1 MLVRTTLPV
10 TDYLRQFDEP
20 AGYLDFARFGP
31 VSAGVLQVLTRA
43 AGRMHSGHGWDTLA
57 ELDAATLDA
66 ARSAADLLGARPE
79 EIAFVGSTS
88 HGLFAAAHALAG
100 AAPAPGAGQGPGA
113 GPGADRAS
121 GSRPA
126 AGGGGASGA
135 GAAPGTVLVGR
146 RDFPG
151 AVYPWLRAADHGG
164 LAVRPI
170 DGPVTADAV
179 RAHLDGTVRAVSVCA
194 VDAATGFR
202 APLAEIRE
210 VVGPD
215 RVLVVDAVQALGAVD
230 LDAGP
235 ADVLACGG
243 QKWLRAG
250 WGAALLLVRDRVADR
265 LRPGLSGWSGV
276 VDPIDA
282 PHHPRPPRPGAVAH
296 TLTNP
301 DGPAV
306 AALGAG
312 LDLVRSVGPARLAA
326 LVAEAL
332 DGLLDAA
339 LSAGAEVARPVG
351 GSGIGRLRLPGADP
365 RAVHRTLTDSG
376 LATTLRG
383 GWIRLSPHAS
393 TGPEA
398 AARLAGAL
406 RSVPVT

>member
-1 MLVRTTLPV
+1 MPVRTTLPV
-10 TDYLRQFDEP
+10 PEYLRQFDEP

-31 VSAGVLQVLTRA
+31 VSAEVREVLTRA

-100 AAPAPGAGQGPGA
+100 TSAPTPGAGATSGLFTAAGAGGAPGAG
-113 GPGADRAS
+113 
-121 GSRPA
+121 A
-126 AGGGGASGA
+126 AA
-135 GAAPGTVLVGR
+135 GTVLVGR

-151 AVYPWLRAADHGG
+151 ALYPWLRAADHGG
-164 LAVRPI
+164 LAVRPV

-179 RAHLDGTVRAVSVCA
+179 RAHLDDAVRAVSVCA

-202 APLAEIRE
+202 APLAAIRD
-210 VVGPD
+210 VIGPD

-312 LDLVRSVGPARLAA
+312 LDLVRAVGPDRIAA

-339 LSAGAEVARPVG
+339 RSAGAEVARPVG

-365 RAVHRTLTDSG
+365 LAVHRTLTGAG

-393 TGPEA
+393 TGPET
-398 AARLAGAL
+398 AARLAEAL
-406 RSVPVT
+406 RSVPVG

>member
-1 MLVRTTLPV
+1 MLVRTTLPVTEV

-31 VSAGVLQVLTRA
+31 VSAGVCRVLTRA
-43 AGRMHSGHGWDTLA
+43 ARRMHSGHGWDTLS
-57 ELDAATLDA
+57 ELDAATLGA

-100 AAPAPGAGQGPGA
+100 TAPGPGAAPGA
-113 GPGADRAS
+113 
-121 GSRPA
+121 
-126 AGGGGASGA
+126 GGASGA
-135 GAAPGTVLVGR
+135 GVAAGTVLVGR

-179 RAHLDGTVRAVSVCA
+179 REHLDGAVRAVSVCA

-210 VVGPD
+210 VIGPD

-250 WGAALLLVRDRVADR
+250 WGAALLLVRDRVAGR

-282 PHHPRPPRPGAVAH
+282 PYHPRPPRPGAVAH

-312 LDLVRSVGPARLAA
+312 LDLVRAVGPARIAA

-332 DGLLDAA
+332 DSLLDAA
-339 LSAGAEVARPVG
+339 TSAGAEVARPVG
-351 GSGIGRLRLPGADP
+351 GSGIGRLRMPGADP
-365 RAVHRTLTDSG
+365 RSVHRTLTDSG

-406 RSVPVT
+406 RSVPVA